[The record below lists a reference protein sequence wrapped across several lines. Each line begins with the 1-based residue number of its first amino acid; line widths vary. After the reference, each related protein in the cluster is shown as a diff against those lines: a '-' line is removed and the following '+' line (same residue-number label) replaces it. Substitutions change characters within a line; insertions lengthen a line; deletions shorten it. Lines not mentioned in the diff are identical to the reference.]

1 LKAGVDRPHISP
13 QPPPGTNRG
22 GQALIFQA
30 STCAPCRQRIG
41 RTGALPAL
49 AEDELD
55 VFIDLLQWPAMAVT
69 VIAAWL
75 IGSLRPGRRFVGFCC
90 FLLSNLLWVIW
101 GWHAEAWAL
110 IVLQVCLAAMNI
122 RGVKKNDDPA
132 QPEPDTP
139 RA

>member
-1 LKAGVDRPHISP
+1 MHCGTGAMTRPV
-13 QPPPGTNRG
+13 
-22 GQALIFQA
+22 
-30 STCAPCRQRIG
+30 IG
-41 RTGALPAL
+41 RCARLPGAPARNYPNPPRHQSLYSRTGGIV
-49 AEDELD
+49 DW
-55 VFIDLLQWPAMAVT
+55 IDLLQWPAMAVT

-132 QPEPDTP
+132 QPEPDAP